1 MSSKLIAYALD
12 FSSFLLQKIKDKNEI
27 KNIILFGSV
36 TRDES
41 SSSSDIDIFID
52 LIKDKKSTE
61 KEIKI
66 IGNKFYD
73 STRYKNYWAPLGVNN
88 KISLIVGELDK
99 WKELKPSI
107 IANGITLYGKFKSD
121 IKGELKVFF
130 IWENVQPNSSRVLF
144 NKQMFGYNQK
154 NKFYLGLIQKYKG
167 ERLGK
172 GCILVPIEQSNVFHN
187 LFKKYKIAVKIKKVV
202 EM

>member
-144 NKQMFGYNQK
+144 NKQMLGYNQK
-154 NKFYLGLIQKYKG
+154 DRFYLGLIQKYKG

>member
-36 TRDES
+36 TREEAS
-41 SSSSDIDIFID
+41 NSSDIDIFID
-52 LIKDKKSTE
+52 LIKEKKSIE
-61 KEIKI
+61 EEISNLLK
-66 IGNKFYD
+66 KFYD
-73 STRYKNYWAPLGVNN
+73 STKYKNYWHPLGVNN
-88 KISLIVGELDK
+88 QINLIVGELDK

-144 NKQMFGYNQK
+144 NKQMFGYKQK
-154 NKFYLGLIQKYKG
+154 DKFYAGLIQKYNG

-187 LFKKYKIAVKIKKVV
+187 LFKKYKIAVKIKKVA